1 MCRIN
6 PPGFVMGS
14 CNAERCLRAEF
25 GKVPQVT
32 EERGREGK
40 RPRSRVL
47 ENARMRT
54 GRSVDAGVL
63 ASSVGALT

>member
-1 MCRIN
+1 
-6 PPGFVMGS
+6 VKEADVW

-25 GKVPQVT
+25 GDVPQVT
-32 EERGREGK
+32 EREEEGER
-40 RPRSRVL
+40 PCSRVP
-47 ENARMRT
+47 ENVQVGT